1 MNQVEAIATKRDLE
15 EIKWTLI
22 GETTATKRSKAIHT
36 SHTRLSIETVSETFP
51 TNPFTLQKTNPVIP
65 PIGTCQELVTTAAKY
80 TGIASSEKTRSET
93 AMLTMKKLV
102 VFFNYSRLNTMR
114 IIRTFP
120 TELKNKIME

>member
-1 MNQVEAIATKRDLE
+1 VEAIATKRDLE

-22 GETTATKRSKAIHT
+22 GETTATNRSKAI
-36 SHTRLSIETVSETFP
+36 HTRLSIETVSETFS

-65 PIGTCQELVTTAAKY
+65 LIGTCQELVTTAAKY